1 MVALL
6 GVRDAAPGK
15 KGSPQERR
23 PVAGLLHHTE
33 IDVEHQILLG
43 IKPQQIDDMVQL
55 FLICDLEDPLA
66 LLLLRLR
73 LAVELQVEGPA
84 EQFGEPGGK
93 MGVLRD
99 DADLRGTEGIAK
111 QQNSVG
117 LRPGTAQLL
126 YRQAA

>member
-1 MVALL
+1 M
-6 GVRDAAPGK
+6 
-15 KGSPQERR
+15 
-23 PVAGLLHHTE
+23 
-33 IDVEHQILLG
+33 LG

-55 FLICDLEDPLA
+55 FLIRDLEDPLA
-66 LLLLRLR
+66 LLLLLLR

-84 EQFGEPGGK
+84 EQLGEPGGK

-99 DADLRGTEGIAK
+99 DADLRGTEGIAE

>member
-55 FLICDLEDPLA
+55 FLIRDLEDPLA

-73 LAVELQVEGPA
+73 LAVELQVEARWNSLGSRA
-84 EQFGEPGGK
+84 AKWGFSVMMRTSVALK
-93 MGVLRD
+93 VL
-99 DADLRGTEGIAK
+99 
-111 QQNSVG
+111 QNSKI
-117 LRPGTAQLL
+117 P
-126 YRQAA
+126 